1 MDVRISV
8 RWLRRVAV
16 FVLVAAGIVP
26 PVLASQSVILSDE
39 SPPMEIGQG
48 FLTRYADQCH
58 LIMPTHVA
66 GQGGVNFLREGRQ
79 PVFGVLRDGHDLDDD
94 ISLFEVNGVRGHLC
108 GESLSVL
115 PRAVDTALQGEGTA
129 HVRFVNGD
137 GSTGAM
143 AVAIVDNDLS
153 TYLRIKPL
161 VDGER
166 ISRGMSGSLLLARG
180 TVVGMLLSVNARS
193 GVGTVMRQDAMIHKV
208 ETFFRQGTRP
218 AVGVDPVAEGPLASL
233 KLVAWDAL
241 PVGAIQPDAVATEGG
256 AGPWR
261 SAYSG
266 KPLTLDF
273 ALQTPG
279 RTWSGV
285 RIDVR
290 GIPEPERP
298 DIVELLMAPGL
309 NPSSW
314 ISVKTSRLDYVDD
327 VALVTVAQRKGALLR
342 LRLSRQVGDQTGGG
356 QHLGVRRFEAL
367 P

>member
-1 MDVRISV
+1 
-8 RWLRRVAV
+8 
-16 FVLVAAGIVP
+16 
-26 PVLASQSVILSDE
+26 
-39 SPPMEIGQG
+39 
-48 FLTRYADQCH
+48 
-58 LIMPTHVA
+58 
-66 GQGGVNFLREGRQ
+66 
-79 PVFGVLRDGHDLDDD
+79 
-94 ISLFEVNGVRGHLC
+94 
-108 GESLSVL
+108 
-115 PRAVDTALQGEGTA
+115 
-129 HVRFVNGD
+129 
-137 GSTGAM
+137 
-143 AVAIVDNDLS
+143 
-153 TYLRIKPL
+153 
-161 VDGER
+161 
-166 ISRGMSGSLLLARG
+166 
-180 TVVGMLLSVNARS
+180 
-193 GVGTVMRQDAMIHKV
+193 MRQDAMIRKV
-208 ETFFRQGTRP
+208 ETFFRQGSRP
-218 AVGVDPVAEGPLASL
+218 AVQVDPVAEGPLASL